1 MSNHLRFR
9 LRACAVAVVA
19 ALMGYAWSAGANEV
33 CQGVPTELDEQAAR
47 DAFDAAD
54 VAALVQARAPL
65 EAALDDVC
73 KGSRDSAH
81 LFKKEAKRVVFQIAA
96 GAMEPTPY
104 LEEGAL
110 VVEFYGGTFDA
121 ARFRHDVDAAL
132 SGEEPQLND

>member
-1 MSNHLRFR
+1 MSDR
-9 LRACAVAVVA
+9 LRARLPAFALAIVA
-19 ALMGYAWSAGANEV
+19 ALLGCGRTVGANEV

-54 VAALVQARAPL
+54 VAAFVDARAPL

-73 KGSRDSAH
+73 KGNRDSAR

-110 VVEFYGGTFDA
+110 VVEFYGGPFDA

-132 SGEEPQLND
+132 RGEEPQFND

>member
-1 MSNHLRFR
+1 MSDHLRFR

-54 VAALVQARAPL
+54 VAAFVDSRAPL
-65 EAALDDVC
+65 ETALDDVC

-132 SGEEPQLND
+132 RGEEPQLND

>member
-1 MSNHLRFR
+1 MSDTSRCPRFTRRNSSSARREAAGWRPRTCAMRENVEKPMSDHLRFR

-73 KGSRDSAH
+73 KGSRDS
-81 LFKKEAKRVVFQIAA
+81 
-96 GAMEPTPY
+96 
-104 LEEGAL
+104 
-110 VVEFYGGTFDA
+110 
-121 ARFRHDVDAAL
+121 
-132 SGEEPQLND
+132 